1 MTLGMART
9 EPLQERKKVNTMG
22 KCILIGAGDLTMGEL
37 SVTEEDYVIA
47 VDGGLLLRAPAC
59 GAGSDYRRL

>member
-1 MTLGMART
+1 
-9 EPLQERKKVNTMG
+9 
-22 KCILIGAGDLTMGEL
+22 MGEL